1 MNFTTSEMGQACLNE
16 SLLNMSTGEQM
27 KPRAHATS
35 KLAKR
40 KQMDSLI

>member
-1 MNFTTSEMGQACLNE
+1 MNFTTSEVGQVGLNE
-16 SLLNMSTGEQM
+16 SLLNMSSVDQM

-40 KQMDSLI
+40 KQVDSLI